1 MNNLSKNDLINL
13 LKVSNF
19 LDNDEINQLIKI
31 NKKMNL
37 NDGDIFG
44 SLKKIGNNKDI
55 LLNLRKK
62 FDILSDE
69 LKIIKKLVN
78 LFGNDYDLFSYLVK
92 FPNKI
97 DDDSFKDFFRN
108 LSNKEN
114 SISYLKKIIE
124 ELNTQDGGN
133 NDDFLDIYD
142 NITYKNNTSNFDD
155 SSEIEISNIDS
166 ENINAYFNF
175 SDTLE
180 SDKYSFTDLSSKN

>member
-19 LDNDEINQLIKI
+19 LDNDEIDQLIKI

-55 LLNLRKK
+55 VLNLRKK

-69 LKIIKKLVN
+69 LKKIKKLVN

-97 DDDSFKDFFRN
+97 DDDSLKDFFRN

-180 SDKYSFTDLSSKN
+180 SDKYSFKDLSSKN